1 MKVNYTLRLTFH
13 FRGEAA
19 LRNRSGFDP
28 TKDSDDI
35 VGAFSNFWM
44 YGEKEDGQNPQAPPE
59 ANRHEQEDGTILAV
73 AATGKSNV
81 CYLSSFK
88 ISFHFQ
94 YFSHSPKKLDT
105 L

>member
-59 ANRHEQEDGTILAV
+59 ANRHEQDDGTILAV

-81 CYLSSFK
+81 CSL
-88 ISFHFQ
+88 
-94 YFSHSPKKLDT
+94 
-105 L
+105 

>member
-59 ANRHEQEDGTILAV
+59 ANRHEQDDGTILAV
-73 AATGKSNV
+73 AATGKSDV
-81 CYLSSFK
+81 CSPSSFK
-88 ISFHFQ
+88 ISFQ
-94 YFSHSPKKLDT
+94 FSMQSYPL
-105 L
+105 

>member
-1 MKVNYTLRLTFH
+1 MRFTFYL
-13 FRGEAA
+13 RGEAA

-35 VGAFSNFWM
+35 VGAFSKFWM

-73 AATGKSNV
+73 AATGRSKV
-81 CYLSSFK
+81 YYLDSFE
-88 ISFHFQ
+88 IYFHFQ
-94 YFSHSPKKLDT
+94 CYSNINICGRVLCIHV
-105 L
+105 